1 MCFTKDM
8 QVRGGKEADIVNFPG
23 KKNPKKSLGL
33 E

>member
-8 QVRGGKEADIVNFPG
+8 QVRRGEEAEIVNFLR
-23 KKNPKKSLGL
+23 KKSLGL